1 MQDDHQKDKI
11 DTNIYFDL
19 RNELIQIKNENIVMK
34 KKIEELDFYKYE
46 VNSLYRE
53 LKHFSNEIKIYKK
66 ILNKY
71 EEEFKRALSL
81 LKKIK

>member
-1 MQDDHQKDKI
+1 
-11 DTNIYFDL
+11 
-19 RNELIQIKNENIVMK
+19 
-34 KKIEELDFYKYE
+34 ELDFYKYE